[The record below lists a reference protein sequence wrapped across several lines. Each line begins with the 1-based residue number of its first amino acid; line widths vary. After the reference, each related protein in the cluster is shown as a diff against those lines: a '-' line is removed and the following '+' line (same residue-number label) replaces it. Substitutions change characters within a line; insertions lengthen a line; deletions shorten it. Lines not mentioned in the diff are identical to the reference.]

1 MEILLRTRRI
11 VPLNFR
17 YTLGILN
24 DLLRDS
30 TSCLSREEE
39 EEEEESSNSKRT
51 IRVDL
56 EPRSINQHFF
66 DIFLWNFFFSSLEL
80 IKQKNIGEY

>member
-39 EEEEESSNSKRT
+39 EEEEESSNSKKT

-56 EPRSINQHFF
+56 EPRSINQHFL
-66 DIFLWNFFFSSLEL
+66 IFFCEIFFSSLEL

>member
-51 IRVDL
+51 TRVDL
-56 EPRSINQHFF
+56 ERSINQHFL
-66 DIFLWNFFFSSLEL
+66 IFFVKFFFSSLEL

>member
-39 EEEEESSNSKRT
+39 EEEESSNSKRT
-51 IRVDL
+51 ARVDL
-56 EPRSINQHFF
+56 EPRSINQHFL
-66 DIFLWNFFFSSLEL
+66 IFFVKFFFSSLEL